1 MQFNL
6 RLTML
11 SLVALFCLLSGPAS
25 LVAQPP
31 LQQPATSPQ
40 TRPRSAGA
48 EKPGERLEPDD
59 TSAAPRTD
67 VPAETLANRRES
79 LSEEAASIAPHF
91 NNFLATYRLGPEDV
105 ISITVDGTYRE
116 RYSKGAILIPPDGK
130 VAHPLL
136 PDGIFVVGKTTK
148 QVQDELTALF
158 EEYIIDPKVTVSLDK
173 AQSAAFAV
181 FGDVAS
187 PGIRIMARRYSV
199 TEALDVAGGVLPTGN
214 AKKVVLFRRTPDNY
228 IQQQVIDVAAI
239 RKGKRPDDVY
249 LAPGDRLVVP
259 GNNRKKLEELL
270 RIASS
275 FSLLRVFTGGIF

>member
-1 MQFNL
+1 MKFNF
-6 RLTML
+6 RLTTL
-11 SLVALFCLLSGPAS
+11 PLVAFFALVAGPVS
-25 LVAQPP
+25 LVAQ
-31 LQQPATSPQ
+31 QQPVTQQQQQ
-40 TRPRSAGA
+40 TRPRTAGGA

-59 TSAAPRTD
+59 ASAPPRAD

-79 LSEEAASIAPHF
+79 ISEEEASIAPHF
-91 NNFLATYRLGPEDV
+91 NNFLASYRLGPEDV
-105 ISITVDGTYRE
+105 ISIIVDGTFRD
-116 RYSKGAILIPPDGK
+116 RYSKGGILIPPDGK

-148 QVQDELTALF
+148 QVQDELIALF
-158 EEYIIDPKVTVSLDK
+158 EEFIIDPKVTVSLDK

-181 FGDVAS
+181 FGDVAQ

-228 IQQQVIDVAAI
+228 IQQHVIDVAAI

-259 GNNRKKLEELL
+259 GNNRKKLEEFL